1 MLDIDSGLPEKDQIH
16 TAKHAR
22 SKPLVQFSSLQFT
35 SVHFTSVQFRPIQLS
50 SDYFH
55 TVQQTGIERRLN
67 NTKTH
72 NNQPLQSLQNSERPH
87 IKNERTLA
95 KYQSSA
101 RNQQKRTTIRQSQ
114 P

>member
-22 SKPLVQFSSLQFT
+22 SKPLVQFT
-35 SVHFTSVQFRPIQLS
+35 SVQFTSVQFRPIQLS